1 MSFESRYAKLNDEQK
16 QAVDLTEGPVMV
28 IAGPGSGKT
37 ELLSLRVGNI
47 LRKSDVLP
55 RNILCLTFTDAA
67 AKNMRER
74 LAGLIGVDAYKVA
87 IHTFHTF
94 ALSIMHQFRDDFY
107 DARQMETADDIV
119 KIDTIGKILEALPF
133 SDALSKKKHDGTFVY
148 LSSVLDRIG
157 KLKKAGISPKEYMTI
172 LATNRVAYETLEKI
186 LIPIFS
192 ERMSKKVIEKIPNAL
207 IAIDA
212 ADMPALMMSHTTIQE
227 YKSVIICS
235 LTRAYQDSVE
245 QDSTKPM
252 TAWKDEWF
260 KKDSDTKELHLK
272 DLHQYERNNTLATV
286 YRTYG
291 DTMRE
296 SGYIDFDDMIVDVI
310 EAIEEK
316 PGLLETLQEQYQYI
330 LVDEFQDT
338 NDAQMRIIHLLTD
351 HIANEGMP
359 NVMVVGDDDQAIYKF
374 QGAELNNIL
383 HFRRL
388 YPATTFI
395 ALTKNYRSTA
405 DIVDFA
411 SRIIDQGE
419 DRLVDRIEALEKKL
433 EAANAALGEG
443 TIIAHTFDTATHEYS
458 YIAEEIAQKIR
469 AGVAPTDIAVIA
481 KNHRQLETLA
491 LYFSEK
497 HIPIKY
503 ERQRN
508 VLEEPHIFQLIVL
521 IRLIHSLQKEH
532 IYYQNELMP
541 TILSF
546 PFWNLERSVVWQ
558 ISIEANALKTEEHH
572 GRWIDAMMRSANPK
586 LSVIATWLLDMAAL
600 SASTNFDTMLDHL
613 IGPAEEKEVYTS
625 PFRRYYFHPNAYAE
639 DSRTYLSFLSSVR
652 TFIDTVRGY
661 AKKREYAHLADVVE
675 CVETYESHGLSITD
689 TSPYMSGADA
699 VTLMSAHKSKGL
711 EFDTVFVINC
721 QDDIWAKA
729 QGMDMIAFPKNLPID
744 PAGETMDDHLR
755 LFFVALTRAKR
766 HLYVTS
772 FIKKDNGKDSLRVP
786 FLDQTMIES
795 FAGRVACEHRRG
807 SSEQTITALETS
819 LFHPVGPIAYDEVG
833 VLLPLVERYVMSV
846 THLNNFLDVTK
857 GGPHYFFE
865 NNLLRFPQ
873 AKSESMSYG
882 TAMHATLEGLYAV
895 FKKTGVIPKLPKVQ
909 EIYEEALKKNRLEK
923 QAYEKYLK
931 KGNDVW
937 SIYLAAAA
945 DRIDVSHWIE
955 TDFRQQQVQI
965 GSAHITGK
973 IDKIVPHIEERVL
986 DVYDFKTGS
995 HKRSWDGHDEIKKIQ
1010 LHGYK
1015 RQLIFYKLLVEHS
1028 RDFSKYRVNT
1038 GYLEFLDPTNDG
1050 QIVLLSY
1057 QIQEEDVERMKQLI
1071 EAVQKKITTLD
1082 FPDISKYETS
1092 LAGII
1097 AFENDL
1103 IDGNV

>member
-1 MSFESRYAKLNDEQK
+1 MSFESRYATLNREQK

-94 ALSIMHQFRDDFY
+94 ALSVMHQFRDNFY

-119 KIDTIGKILEALPF
+119 KIDTIGKILETLPF
-133 SDALSKKKHDGTFVY
+133 ADALSKKKHDGTFVY
-148 LSSVLDRIG
+148 LGSVLDRIG
-157 KLKKAGISPKEYMTI
+157 KLKKAGISPKEYTTI
-172 LATNRVAYETLEKI
+172 LATNRVAYEKLEQI
-186 LIPIFS
+186 LIPFFS
-192 ERMSKKVIEKIPNAL
+192 ERMSKKIIEKVPEVL
-207 IAIDA
+207 LAIDES
-212 ADMPALMMSHTTIQE
+212 DMPMITIPHTTTQE
-227 YKSVIICS
+227 YKSVIIRS
-235 LTRAYQDSVE
+235 LSRAYQDAME

-252 TAWKDEWF
+252 TAWKDEWL

-272 DLHQYERNNTLATV
+272 DVHQYERNSTLASV
-286 YRTYG
+286 YKTYG
-291 DTMRE
+291 ELMRE

-310 EAIEEK
+310 SALEHK

-330 LVDEFQDT
+330 LVDEFQDS

-351 HIANEGMP
+351 HAANEGTP

-383 HFRRL
+383 HFRSL

-395 ALTKNYRSTA
+395 ALTKNYRSTT
-405 DIVDFA
+405 DIVNFA
-411 SRIIDQGE
+411 SRIIEQGE
-419 DRLVDRIEALEKKL
+419 ERLVDRIEALEKKL
-433 EAANAALGEG
+433 EAANPSLTEG
-443 TIIAHTFDTATHEYS
+443 TIVAHTFDTAAHEYA
-458 YIAEEIAQKIR
+458 YIALEIAQKIK
-469 AGVAPTDIAVIA
+469 AGVAPNDIAVIA
-481 KNHRQLETLA
+481 KNHRQLEAIAQYLS
-491 LYFSEK
+491 LK

-503 ERQRN
+503 DRQRN
-508 VLEEPHIFQLIVL
+508 VLEEPHVSQLIVL
-521 IRLIHSLQKEH
+521 IRLIDSLQKQH

-541 TILSF
+541 TLLSF
-546 PFWNLERSVVWQ
+546 PFWDLERSTVWQ
-558 ISIEANALKTEEHH
+558 IAIEANALKKEEHH
-572 GRWIDAMMRSANPK
+572 GRWIDAMLRSSNPK
-586 LSVIATWLLDMAAL
+586 LPAIAAWLLEMAAL
-600 SASTNFDTMLDHL
+600 SVSTGLDAMLDHL
-613 IGPAEEKEVYTS
+613 IGPVEEKETFTS
-625 PFRRYYFHPNAYAE
+625 PFRRYYFHADAYAE
-639 DSRTYLSFLSSVR
+639 DSRTYLRFLSSIR

-661 AKKREYAHLADVVE
+661 VKKQEYARLSDVTA
-675 CVETYESHGLSITD
+675 CIETYESHGLSITD

-699 VTLMSAHKSKGL
+699 VTLMSAHKAKGL

-766 HLYVTS
+766 HLYMTS

-786 FLDQTMIES
+786 FLDQQLIES
-795 FAGRVACEHRRG
+795 FAGRIACEHKKG
-807 SSEQTITALETS
+807 SSEETVTALETS
-819 LFHPVGPIAYDEVG
+819 LFPAVGPIATDEAG

-873 AKSESMSYG
+873 AKSPSMSYG
-882 TAMHATLEGLYAV
+882 TAMHATFEGLYACL
-895 FKKTGVIPKLPKVQ
+895 KKTGVMPTVSEVN
-909 EIYEEALKKNRLEK
+909 EIYEEALKKNRLED
-923 QAYEKYLK
+923 QIFEKYLA
-931 KGNDVW
+931 KGKSVW
-937 SIYLAAAA
+937 KIYLAAAG
-945 DRIDVSHWIE
+945 DRMDASHWIE
-955 TDFRQQQVQI
+955 TDFRQQQVHI

-973 IDKIVPHIEERVL
+973 IDKVVPHEEEWVL

-995 HKRSWDGHDEIKKIQ
+995 HKRSWDIYDEKKKIQ

-1015 RQLIFYKLLVEHS
+1015 RQLIFYKLLVENS
-1028 RDFSKYRVNT
+1028 RDFSKYTVNT
-1038 GYLEFLDPTNDG
+1038 GYLEFLDPTTDG
-1050 QIVLLSY
+1050 QIILLPY
-1057 QIQEEDVERMKQLI
+1057 HIQDEDVVRMKQLI
-1071 EAVQKKITTLD
+1071 EAVEKKIMLLD
-1082 FPDISKYETS
+1082 FPDVSKYEQS

-1097 AFENDL
+1097 AFEDDL